1 MNESTMEKLRLLAE
15 GAKYDVSCSSSGTQR
30 NNQGGLGSASNA
42 GICHSWSKDGRC
54 ISLLKILF
62 SNRCVFDCAYCVNRR
77 TSDIERTS
85 FEPRELA
92 DLVMSF
98 YRRNYIEGLFISSAV
113 EESPD
118 FTSERV
124 LTCLKILRQEYSFGG
139 YIHTKVIPG
148 TSQELLHQIG
158 LYSDRLSINIEVP
171 SPQGLQLLAPQKKPQ
186 DIFRPMRQIT
196 DTILDQ
202 KSLRAPGSRAPGS
215 KAQSSKDQDLAITP
229 FNSDGLPAL
238 RTNGR
243 FVPAGQTTQMMVGA
257 SGETDRQILLTS
269 EKLYQTFQMK
279 RVYFSAY
286 IPLVDSPLLPSLLSK
301 PPLLREHRLY
311 QADWLLRFYG
321 FTADELFNDGHPDL
335 DPDLDPKIIWAL
347 RNIKIFPIEINKA
360 SLDDLLRI
368 PGIGRI
374 SALRILRQRR
384 VCRVQYE
391 DLKKMGVVIK
401 RAKFFLTCNGKYYGG
416 KDVIPE
422 HIRAEELRS
431 AKGLLRDDLIQS
443 RLKPEP
449 DPQISLFEPKHVSL
463 ISPTGFL
470 ELGGN

>member
-1 MNESTMEKLRLLAE
+1 MNESTMEKLTLLAE

-30 NNQGGLGSASNA
+30 SNQGGLGSASKA

-62 SNRCVFDCAYCVNRR
+62 SNKCVFDCAYCVNRR

-118 FTSERV
+118 FTSERM
-124 LTCLKILRQEYSFGG
+124 LTCIKILRQEYNFGG
-139 YIHTKVIPG
+139 YIHTKIIPG
-148 TSQELLHQIG
+148 TSEELVHQIG

-171 SPQGLQLLAPQKKPQ
+171 SPEGLQLLAPQKKPR
-186 DIFRPMRQIT
+186 DIFRPMQQIT
-196 DTILDQ
+196 NTILDQ
-202 KSLRAPGSRAPGS
+202 KSLKAPDRMG
-215 KAQSSKDQDLAITP
+215 QNLDITTYE
-229 FNSDGLPAL
+229 SASLPAL
-238 RTNGR
+238 RTKTR
-243 FVPAGQTTQMMVGA
+243 FAPAGQTTQMMVGA
-257 SGETDRQILLTS
+257 SGESDRQILVTS

-321 FTADELFNDGHPDL
+321 FTAKELFNDKHPNL

-347 RNIKIFPIEINKA
+347 RNIENFPIEVNKA

-374 SALRILRQRR
+374 SAIRILRQRK
-384 VCRVQYE
+384 VSSVQYE

-422 HIRAEELRS
+422 HIRAEEMKS

-443 RLKPEP
+443 RLKPES
-449 DPQISLFEPKHVSL
+449 DPQISLFDPKSLFEPKHIS
-463 ISPTGFL
+463 IGSPTGFM
-470 ELGGN
+470 ELGGY

>member
-1 MNESTMEKLRLLAE
+1 MNESTLEKLRLLAE

-30 NNQGGLGSASNA
+30 ANQGGLGSASNA

-62 SNRCVFDCAYCVNRR
+62 SNRCVFDCAYCINRR
-77 TSDIERTS
+77 SSQIERTS

-98 YRRNYIEGLFISSAV
+98 YRRNYIEGLFLSSAV

-118 FTSERV
+118 YTSERI
-124 LTCLKILRQEYSFGG
+124 LACIKTLRQEYNFGG
-139 YIHTKVIPG
+139 YIHCKIIPG
-148 TSQELLHQIG
+148 TSKELIHQIG
-158 LYSDRLSINIEVP
+158 LFSDRLSINIEVP
-171 SPQGLQLLAPQKKPQ
+171 SPEGLKLLAPQKKPV
-186 DIFRPMRQIT
+186 DIFRPMQQIT
-196 DTILDQ
+196 NTILDQ
-202 KSLRAPGSRAPGS
+202 NSLRAPG
-215 KAQSSKDQDLAITP
+215 QHLDLTTIESMA
-229 FNSDGLPAL
+229 LPAL
-238 RTNGR
+238 RSKAR
-243 FVPAGQTTQMMVGA
+243 FAPAGQTTQMMVGA
-257 SGETDRQILLTS
+257 SGDSDRQILLTS

-321 FTADELFNDGHPDL
+321 FTAGELFTDQHPDL

-347 RNIKIFPIEINKA
+347 RNIHNFPIEINKA
-360 SLDDLLRI
+360 CLDDLLRI

-374 SALRILRQRR
+374 SAFRILRQRK
-384 VCRVQYE
+384 VCSVQYE

-401 RAKFFLTCNGKYYGG
+401 RAKFFLTCSGKYYGG

-422 HIRAEELRS
+422 HIRAEELKS

-449 DPQISLFEPKHVSL
+449 DPQISLFDTRNAIIPST
-463 ISPTGFL
+463 TGFL
-470 ELGGN
+470 ELEGH

>member
-1 MNESTMEKLRLLAE
+1 MNESTLGKLRLLAE
-15 GAKYDVSCSSSGTQR
+15 GAKYDVSCSSSGTER
-30 NNQGGLGSASNA
+30 SNKGGLGSASNA

-62 SNRCVFDCAYCVNRR
+62 SNRCVFECAYCVNRR
-77 TSDIERTS
+77 SAQIERTS

-98 YRRNYIEGLFISSAV
+98 YRRNYIAGLFLSSAV

-118 FTSERV
+118 FTSERM
-124 LTCLKILRQEYSFGG
+124 LSCIKILRQEYSFGG

-148 TSQELLHQIG
+148 TSEELIHQIG
-158 LYSDRLSINIEVP
+158 LFSDRLSINIEVP
-171 SPQGLQLLAPQKKPQ
+171 SPQSLQLLAPQKKPK
-186 DIFRPMRQIT
+186 DIFQPMQQIT
-196 DTILDQ
+196 NTILDQ
-202 KSLRAPGSRAPGS
+202 KSLSSPKTRG
-215 KAQSSKDQDLAITP
+215 QSSSLTTFEP
-229 FNSDGLPAL
+229 LRLPAL
-238 RTNGR
+238 RTRAN
-243 FVPAGQTTQMMVGA
+243 FAPAGQTTQMMVGA
-257 SGETDRQILLTS
+257 SGESDCQILLTS

-286 IPLVDSPLLPSLLSK
+286 IPLVDSPLLPSLLTN

-321 FTADELFNDGHPDL
+321 FAAKELFTNEHPNL

-347 RNIKIFPIEINKA
+347 RNIQNFPIEINKA
-360 SLDDLLRI
+360 DLDDLLRI
-368 PGIGRI
+368 PGIGRV

-384 VCRVQYE
+384 VCKVQYE
-391 DLKKMGVVIK
+391 DLKKMGVVLK

-422 HIRAEELRS
+422 HIRAEELKS
-431 AKGLLRDDLIQS
+431 AKGFLRDDLIQA

-449 DPQISLFEPKHVSL
+449 NPQISLFEPKHAFIPV
-463 ISPTGFL
+463 PTGFIEL
-470 ELGGN
+470 EGH

>member
-1 MNESTMEKLRLLAE
+1 MNESTMKKLSLLAE
-15 GAKYDVSCSSSGTQR
+15 GAKYDVSCSSSGSQR
-30 NNQGGLGSASNA
+30 SNQGGLGNASKA

-113 EESPD
+113 EQSPD
-118 FTSERV
+118 FTSEQM
-124 LTCLKILRQEYSFGG
+124 LACLKILRQEYSFGG

-148 TSQELLHQIG
+148 TSEELVHQIG

-202 KSLRAPGSRAPGS
+202 KSLRAPGSRGPNS
-215 KAQSSKDQDLAITP
+215 KNQDLAISP
-229 FNSDGLPAL
+229 FNSKDLPAL
-238 RTNGR
+238 RTKAP
-243 FVPAGQTTQMMVGA
+243 FAPAGQTTQMMVGA
-257 SGETDRQILLTS
+257 SGESDRQILLTS

-311 QADWLLRFYG
+311 QAEWLLRVYG
-321 FTADELFNDGHPDL
+321 FTADELFNDEHPDL

-347 RNIKIFPIEINKA
+347 RNIENFPIEINKA

-374 SALRILRQRR
+374 SALRIIRQRR
-384 VCRVQYE
+384 VFSVQYE

-422 HIRAEELRS
+422 HIRAEEMKS
-431 AKGLLRDDLIQS
+431 AKGLLRDDLIQA
-443 RLKPEP
+443 RLKPQP
-449 DPQISLFEPKHVSL
+449 DQQISLFDPVSLFEPKH
-463 ISPTGFL
+463 ISIPSPSGFM
-470 ELGGN
+470 ELGG

>member
-15 GAKYDVSCSSSGTQR
+15 GAKYDVSCSSSGSQR
-30 NNQGGLGSASNA
+30 SNQGGLGSASNG

-62 SNRCVFDCAYCVNRR
+62 SNKCVFDCAYCVNRR

-118 FTSERV
+118 FTSERM
-124 LTCLKILRQEYSFGG
+124 LACLKILRQEYSFGG

-148 TSQELLHQIG
+148 TSEELVHQIG

-202 KSLRAPGSRAPGS
+202 KSLRAPGSRGPN
-215 KAQSSKDQDLAITP
+215 SKDQDLACTP
-229 FNSDGLPAL
+229 YNSKGLPAL
-238 RTNGR
+238 RTNAR
-243 FVPAGQTTQMMVGA
+243 FAPAGQTTQMMVGA
-257 SGETDRQILLTS
+257 SGESDRQILLTS

-286 IPLVDSPLLPSLLSK
+286 IPIVDSPLLPSLLSK

-321 FTADELFNDGHPDL
+321 FTADELFNDANPDL

-347 RNIKIFPIEINKA
+347 RNIENFPIEVNKA

-384 VCRVQYE
+384 VSRVQYE
-391 DLKKMGVVIK
+391 DLKKMGVVMK

-422 HIRAEELRS
+422 YIRAEEMKS
-431 AKGLLRDDLIQS
+431 AKGLLRDDLIQT
-443 RLKPEP
+443 RLKPQP
-449 DPQISLFEPKHVSL
+449 DAQISLFEPEHVSL
-463 ISPTGFL
+463 ASPSGFM
-470 ELGGN
+470 ELGG

>member
-1 MNESTMEKLRLLAE
+1 MNESTMEKLRILAE
-15 GAKYDVSCSSSGTQR
+15 GAKYDVSCSSSGSQR
-30 NNQGGLGSASNA
+30 SNQGGLGSASKA

-62 SNRCVFDCAYCVNRR
+62 SNKCAFDCAYCVNRR

-92 DLVMSF
+92 DLVISF

-113 EESPD
+113 EESPNA
-118 FTSERV
+118 TSEKM
-124 LTCLKILRQEYSFGG
+124 LSCLRILRQEYSFGG

-148 TSQELLHQIG
+148 TSEELVHQIG
-158 LYSDRLSINIEVP
+158 LFSDRLSINIEVP
-171 SPQGLQLLAPQKKPQ
+171 SPQGLQLLAPQKKAS
-186 DIFRPMRQIT
+186 DIFKPMQQIT
-196 DTILDQ
+196 NTIIDQ
-202 KSLRAPGSRAPGS
+202 KSLNSPRAKGN
-215 KAQSSKDQDLAITP
+215 DLDISNY
-229 FNSDGLPAL
+229 NSAALPAL
-238 RTNGR
+238 RTKAK
-243 FVPAGQTTQMMVGA
+243 FAPAGQTTQMMVGA
-257 SGETDRQILLTS
+257 SGESDRQILLTS

-286 IPLVDSPLLPSLLSK
+286 IPIVDSPLLPSLLSK

-321 FTADELFNDGHPDL
+321 FTADELFNDENPDL

-347 RNIKIFPIEINKA
+347 RNINNFPIEVNTAPLEDI
-360 SLDDLLRI
+360 LRI
-368 PGIGRI
+368 PGIGMI
-374 SALRILRQRR
+374 SAKRIIRQRR
-384 VCRVQYE
+384 ICRVQYE

-422 HIRAEELRS
+422 YIRAHELKS
-431 AKGLLRDDLIQS
+431 ARGLLRDDLIQA
-443 RLKPEP
+443 RLKPLP
-449 DPQISLFEPKHVSL
+449 DPQISLFEPKH
-463 ISPTGFL
+463 ISIASPSGFM
-470 ELGGN
+470 ELGG

>member
-1 MNESTMEKLRLLAE
+1 
-15 GAKYDVSCSSSGTQR
+15 
-30 NNQGGLGSASNA
+30 
-42 GICHSWSKDGRC
+42 
-54 ISLLKILF
+54 
-62 SNRCVFDCAYCVNRR
+62 
-77 TSDIERTS
+77 
-85 FEPRELA
+85 
-92 DLVMSF
+92 
-98 YRRNYIEGLFISSAV
+98 
-113 EESPD
+113 
-118 FTSERV
+118 
-124 LTCLKILRQEYSFGG
+124 
-139 YIHTKVIPG
+139 
-148 TSQELLHQIG
+148 
-158 LYSDRLSINIEVP
+158 
-171 SPQGLQLLAPQKKPQ
+171 
-186 DIFRPMRQIT
+186 
-196 DTILDQ
+196 
-202 KSLRAPGSRAPGS
+202 
-215 KAQSSKDQDLAITP
+215 
-229 FNSDGLPAL
+229 
-238 RTNGR
+238 
-243 FVPAGQTTQMMVGA
+243 MMVGA

>member
-15 GAKYDVSCSSSGTQR
+15 GAKYDVSCSSSGSQR
-30 NNQGGLGSASNA
+30 SNQGGLGSASNG

-62 SNRCVFDCAYCVNRR
+62 SNKCVFDCAYCVNRR

-118 FTSERV
+118 FTSERM
-124 LTCLKILRQEYSFGG
+124 LTCLKILRQEYGFGG

-148 TSQELLHQIG
+148 TSEELVHQIG

-229 FNSDGLPAL
+229 YNSDGLPAL

-243 FVPAGQTTQMMVGA
+243 FAPAGQTTQMMVGA